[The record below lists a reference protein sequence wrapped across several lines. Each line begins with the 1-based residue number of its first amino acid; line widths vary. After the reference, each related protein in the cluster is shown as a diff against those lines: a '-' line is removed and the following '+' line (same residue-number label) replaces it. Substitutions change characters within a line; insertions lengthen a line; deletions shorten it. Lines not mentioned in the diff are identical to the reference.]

1 MLDSLTHTALP
12 ISSTS
17 VSDVQKWR
25 AMFPALHQL
34 INGKPLVYFD
44 NAATTHKP
52 QSVIDSVNEFYSND
66 NSNVHR
72 GVHTLSQRATAKFE
86 NVRELVRKFVNA
98 NEVGE
103 IIFTKGT
110 TDAINTVADSFGNE
124 FIGKGDEIVLSGMEH
139 HSNIVPWQL
148 LAKRTGAIIKVI
160 PVLDDGSLDIE
171 AYSNLLSERTKII
184 GITHLSNA
192 LGTINPIKRMAEMA
206 HSVGAKVLVDSAQS
220 IAHIVVD
227 VQELDID
234 FLCFS
239 GHKIYAPTGIGV
251 LYGRKELL
259 NAMPPYQGGGDMIL
273 SVSFENTV
281 YNALPYK
288 FEAGT
293 PNIAGAI
300 GLGKAIEFVQEIG
313 IDTIANY
320 EHELLDY
327 ATKRIQE
334 LPKVRIIGTAQ
345 SKASVLSFVIDGIH
359 PHDVGSLLDRDGI
372 AIRAGH
378 HCAQPVMKRFGIPAS
393 NRASFAFYNTVAEID
408 VFIESLK
415 SVISMFAH

>member
-1 MLDSLTHTALP
+1 MFDSLTHTASATSF
-12 ISSTS
+12 SSL
-17 VSDVQKWR
+17 DVMKLR
-25 AMFPALHQL
+25 ALFPALHQY

-52 QSVIDSVNEFYSND
+52 QSVIDSLSEFYSRD

-72 GVHTLSQRATAKFE
+72 GVHTLSQRATTQFE
-86 NVRELVRKFVNA
+86 NARELIREYINA
-98 NEVGE
+98 KEVEE

-110 TDAINTVADSFGNE
+110 TDAINVVAGSYGEE
-124 FIGKGDEIVLSGMEH
+124 FIGKDDEILLSGMEH

-148 LAKRTGAIIKVI
+148 LAKRKGANIKVI
-160 PVLDDGSLDIE
+160 PVLDDGSLDLE
-171 AYSNLLSERTKII
+171 AYSNLLTARTKIV
-184 GITHLSNA
+184 GVTHLSNA
-192 LGTINPIKRMAEMA
+192 LGTINPIKQMSEMA
-206 HSVGAKVLVDSAQS
+206 HAVGAKMLVDSAQS
-220 IAHIVVD
+220 IAHTLVD

-251 LYGRKELL
+251 LYGKKDLL
-259 NAMPPYQGGGDMIL
+259 NTMPPYQGGGDMIL

-281 YNALPYK
+281 YNTLPYK

-300 GLGKAIEFVQEIG
+300 GLGKAIEFVREVG
-313 IDTIANY
+313 VENIASY
-320 EHELLDY
+320 EHELLSY

-334 LPKVRIIGTAQ
+334 LPSIRIIGTAEN
-345 SKASVLSFVIDGIH
+345 KASVLSFVIEGIH

-393 NRASFAFYNTVAEID
+393 NRASFAFYNTMEEID
-408 VFIESLK
+408 VFIDSLK